1 MISSFVILRYFNPA
15 LISPDVFGI
24 IDREISANVRRP
36 LVLLSKIIQNYANE
50 IVFGAKEAFMLPFN
64 ETRQKG
70 VDVLKAYCKRVMEV
84 PDPQEYYATVANL
97 PVRKEDVRSMI
108 FHNTCVTISPNQLY
122 TITRLMDH
130 HKEKLVCLLSC
141 FCFSYLVLSSILFR
155 SPSSTLSR
163 SSWASWPQFP
173 RMWRERRT
181 RSLPCLSLER
191 LTRRV
196 SS

>member
-50 IVFGAKEAFMLPFN
+50 IVFGAKESFMLPFN

-130 HKEKLVCLLSC
+130 HREKLVRFFHFPLFIPLLVPT
-141 FCFSYLVLSSILFR
+141 FCSFSS
-155 SPSSTLSR
+155 
-163 SSWASWPQFP
+163 
-173 RMWRERRT
+173 
-181 RSLPCLSLER
+181 SLPDSQVPPSHFLLLQAGPNPRECGEKGGQDFYHASFWR
-191 LTRRV
+191 D
-196 SS
+196 